1 MGEPVFVLTLLLPTE
16 EEGTG
21 FDCLTGAND
30 DDGGGGGVVLS
41 SDLVCR
47 GGIGGGGGRFV
58 EFIFDSVSIN
68 KIL

>member
-16 EEGTG
+16 EDTG
-21 FDCLTGAND
+21 FDSLTGAND
-30 DDGGGGGVVLS
+30 DSGGGGVVLS

-47 GGIGGGGGRFV
+47 GGIGGGDGRFV

-68 KIL
+68 RIL

>member
-1 MGEPVFVLTLLLPTE
+1 VLPLLLPTE

-21 FDCLTGAND
+21 LTGANND
-30 DDGGGGGVVLS
+30 DGGGGVVLS

-68 KIL
+68 RIL